1 MTTTTETQKP
11 LQAAPKPPVGVT
23 RYEGAAQEIERRG
36 DTSAVMLAAQAEAM
50 VKARFY
56 IALNRPRDW
65 DDVRAKLLRACER
78 PGFAGSATEKVW
90 GAAWFRKPVGEGVEG
105 FSIRFAEEALRC
117 MGNIDIETTPIYEDE
132 QKRVLRVTVLDLESN
147 TSFPT
152 SVTIEK
158 TIVRKFLKKGEE
170 ALRVMVNSRN
180 ETTYLLPAGED
191 DVFQK
196 QQVMAS
202 KAIRNGVL
210 RLLPGDIQAECRTRI
225 LAIRQGEAAK
235 DPDGFRKKV
244 ADGFAKLNVLPSDL
258 KKYIG
263 HDLAQASP
271 AELTDL
277 RDLWQQIEEGKTT
290 WASVLEAQAEER
302 GEQPPPGEKPK
313 PGLEG
318 LTDKLKGTEREP
330 GSDEAK
336 PAQRRLGE

>member
-210 RLLPGDIQAECRTRI
+210 RLLPGD
-225 LAIRQGEAAK
+225 
-235 DPDGFRKKV
+235 
-244 ADGFAKLNVLPSDL
+244 
-258 KKYIG
+258 
-263 HDLAQASP
+263 
-271 AELTDL
+271 
-277 RDLWQQIEEGKTT
+277 
-290 WASVLEAQAEER
+290 
-302 GEQPPPGEKPK
+302 
-313 PGLEG
+313 
-318 LTDKLKGTEREP
+318 
-330 GSDEAK
+330 
-336 PAQRRLGE
+336 